1 MKKIVAILFISG
13 LVLASC
19 SKKETAATETNTM
32 LSEPETPTADVLPV
46 PDSAA
51 VIEPMAADSTL
62 VKP

>member
-32 LSEPETPTADVLPV
+32 LSEPDTPTI
-46 PDSAA
+46 PDSAT
-51 VIEPMAADSTL
+51 VIEPMAADST
-62 VKP
+62 VAKP